1 MSIYLIIGNG
11 VAGNA
16 AAEAVRKYDPN
27 GEIHLFARERYPFYY
42 IPALP
47 DYIAGK
53 KQLAQIIIHNLE
65 WYKNHQ
71 INLHLETEIV
81 RVDPEQ
87 KMVVTATGQQYR
99 YDKLLLA
106 SGGYAYV
113 PPIKGL
119 ETESSFNLQTM
130 GIFTLRTLD
139 DAEAIKKKAA
149 KGGTAVLIG
158 GGLLGLEAGNGLRQ
172 AGMEVKVVEFFP
184 RLLPRQMD
192 VTGAGIL
199 QRQLEEMGFSFYLGT
214 TTEEIRHDANTCQVC
229 LKSGEKLTADLV
241 LISAGTRP
249 ELSLA
254 KALDLDI
261 DKAVKVDDSMRTSRR
276 DIFAAGDL
284 VEHRGRFYGVWPASL
299 EQGKTAGMA
308 MAGQETKYEGT
319 VPANTLKVAGIDL
332 MSAGEIDAENKFIS
346 LVSLDEQQ

>member
-47 DYIAGK
+47 DYIGGK

-71 INLHLETEIV
+71 INLHLETEVV
-81 RVDPEQ
+81 RVDPDQ
-87 KMVVTATGQQYR
+87 KTVVTATGQQYR
-99 YDKLLLA
+99 YDSLLLA

-139 DAEAIKKKAA
+139 DAEAIRKRAA

-214 TTEEIRHDANTCQVC
+214 TTEEIRHDANICQVC
-229 LKSGEKLTADLV
+229 LKSGEKLEADLV

-249 ELSLA
+249 ELIFGQGFGSGYRQGGQGGRQHADLETRHFRSRRPGGAPGQVLRSLA
-254 KALDLDI
+254 GQ
-261 DKAVKVDDSMRTSRR
+261 S
-276 DIFAAGDL
+276 G
-284 VEHRGRFYGVWPASL
+284 
-299 EQGKTAGMA
+299 
-308 MAGQETKYEGT
+308 AGQNCRDDHGRSGDK
-319 VPANTLKVAGIDL
+319 I
-332 MSAGEIDAENKFIS
+332 
-346 LVSLDEQQ
+346 